1 MSVSSILQKKN
12 SFSEM
17 SIAESSFDFKL
28 FEIEDS
34 KVVEEL
40 IHKEAVARKNIMQIQ
55 RNTLELGKVLS
66 EAQELLANNKNGAFK
81 GWFENLGL
89 KKDFVYREIMRY
101 EVFSRY
107 NNDKIK
113 ELPIRGIKYISNPKI
128 TEEEV
133 KEIIEAEE
141 PMKKIKEME
150 ERVHKDSVS
159 DIEKI
164 KELEYKI
171 MLAKRNI
178 RKWEK
183 EIQELKEHIK

>member
-40 IHKEAVARKNIMQIQ
+40 IHKESVARKNIMQIQ

>member
-40 IHKEAVARKNIMQIQ
+40 IHKESVARKNIMQIQ

-113 ELPIRGIKYISNPKI
+113 ELPIRGIKYISSPKI
-128 TEEEV
+128 TEAEV

-150 ERVHKDSVS
+150 ERVYKDSVS

>member
-40 IHKEAVARKNIMQIQ
+40 IHKESVARKNIMQIQ

-150 ERVHKDSVS
+150 ERAYKDSVS

>member
-1 MSVSSILQKKN
+1 
-12 SFSEM
+12 M

-40 IHKEAVARKNIMQIQ
+40 IHKESVARKNIMQIQ

>member
-40 IHKEAVARKNIMQIQ
+40 IHKESVARKNIMQIQ

-113 ELPIRGIKYISNPKI
+113 ELPIRGIKYISSPKI
-128 TEEEV
+128 TEAEV

-150 ERVHKDSVS
+150 ERAYKDSVS

>member
-113 ELPIRGIKYISNPKI
+113 ELPIRGIKYISSPKI
-128 TEEEV
+128 TEAEV

-150 ERVHKDSVS
+150 ERVYKDSVS